1 MLKVK
6 NIDTYIKV
14 VIHMENELSTPE
26 TLVSE
31 TLIRVL
37 DRHIR
42 ETRDKFPETAY
53 EFSGLD
59 YESEEDDGTSA

>member
-1 MLKVK
+1 MLKDK

-14 VIHMENELSTPE
+14 VIHMENESPPPGNLLSE
-26 TLVSE
+26 A
-31 TLIRVL
+31 LIQVL

-42 ETRDKFPETAY
+42 ETREKFPETAY

-59 YESEEDDGTSA
+59 YESEEDDDTSA